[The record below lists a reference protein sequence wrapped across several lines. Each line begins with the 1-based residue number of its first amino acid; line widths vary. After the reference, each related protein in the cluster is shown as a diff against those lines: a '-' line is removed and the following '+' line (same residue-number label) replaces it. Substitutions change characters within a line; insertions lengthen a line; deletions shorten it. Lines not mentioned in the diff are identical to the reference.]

1 LLVAVDFGDPTAA
14 VANVTKA
21 LMVLFQ
27 IRIKISKVIPIVKRG
42 DQQYLGNYRP
52 ISLLTSFSK
61 ILEKNS
67 LFPHS
72 KFLSNFNVFAQSQ
85 FGFCQKYST
94 THALLLFIDK
104 VAQAID
110 NISHTVGIFLDFS
123 KAFYTINHNIL

>member
-1 LLVAVDFGDPTAA
+1 MAVDFGDPTAA

-61 ILEKNS
+61 ILEKKDFILTRLN
-67 LFPHS
+67 FKVIF
-72 KFLSNFNVFAQSQ
+72 KFLLGLNLVSAKNIQLHTHCCYLLIRLPERLTTCHSQLVFSWTSPRPWTQLIM
-85 FGFCQKYST
+85 KY
-94 THALLLFIDK
+94 
-104 VAQAID
+104 
-110 NISHTVGIFLDFS
+110 
-123 KAFYTINHNIL
+123 